1 MKGFHYLNTS
11 YNDNDVM
18 NFLRDMSPNIPPG
31 LQFKLFLRSLG
42 VRYDAVIPTD
52 SSRPLGYATLTECPA
67 TRRSYIRQVV
77 RS

>member
-11 YNDNDVM
+11 FTDNDVM
-18 NFLRDMSPNIPPG
+18 SFLRSISPNIPAEM
-31 LQFKLFLRSLG
+31 QYKLFLRSLG

-67 TRRSYIRQVV
+67 TRTTYIRQVV
-77 RS
+77 R